1 MGSDISIKQTKP
13 YNTSVHVSLNV
24 GSGSKVKVEMTD
36 AVNLQLH
43 ISFNGMS
50 DSEVEVSVEKA
61 YNSSVHVS
69 FQNPVKT
76 PVKEGTI
83 STISSAL
90 QLTFLSA
97 DPRVRKR
104 RGRQQSSV
112 LQPGLSPGR
121 GPGRRHLRSLGSWS
135 QEETSLERADQEH
148 QEEAEQD
155 GSQCCQE
162 AGHQGQEAE

>member
-1 MGSDISIKQTKP
+1 
-13 YNTSVHVSLNV
+13 
-24 GSGSKVKVEMTD
+24 MTD

-43 ISFNGMS
+43 ISFNGMT

-83 STISSAL
+83 STISSAI

-97 DPRVRKR
+97 DPRVPKR

-121 GPGRRHLRSLGSWS
+121 GPGRRHLRSLRSLRSLGS
-135 QEETSLERADQEH
+135 QEKTSLQWPDQEHEH

-162 AGHQGQEAE
+162 TAQQGQEAE